1 VKKSRAVELIL
12 LASAAAGCGRRQC
25 VDERDI
31 VVEDRYCQPP
41 YPGGGAHGYRFY
53 NGGFFGSSTPVGSSV
68 RNSGTI
74 RGVFGG
80 SGEAAHGAGGGA
92 GE

>member
-1 VKKSRAVELIL
+1 VKRSHAVQLIL
-12 LASAAAGCGRRQC
+12 LASATAGCARRQC

-31 VVEDRYCQPP
+31 VVEDRYCQQPSILN
-41 YPGGGAHGYRFY
+41 GHGYRYY
-53 NGGFFGSSTPVGSSV
+53 NGGFFSSSRPVGSSM
-68 RNSGTI
+68 RSSGTV

-80 SGEAAHGAGGGA
+80 AGESAHAGGA